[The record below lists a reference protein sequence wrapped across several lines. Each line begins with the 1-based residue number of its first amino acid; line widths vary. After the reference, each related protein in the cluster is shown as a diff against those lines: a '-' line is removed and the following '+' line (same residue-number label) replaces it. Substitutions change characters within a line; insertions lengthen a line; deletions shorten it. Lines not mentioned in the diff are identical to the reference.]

1 VVSRPLTIVT
11 WLPALTWVLVWVTPL
26 PCSLPLPLL
35 TLAETLMNRKK
46 VSAWLKVL
54 SGRAEPGVG
63 DAGYHKVVSVAA
75 GKGNPG
81 LDGRD
86 LSS

>member
-1 VVSRPLTIVT
+1 MARVFS
-11 WLPALTWVLVWVTPL
+11 
-26 PCSLPLPLL
+26 
-35 TLAETLMNRKK
+35 E
-46 VSAWLKVL
+46 
-54 SGRAEPGVG
+54 RAEPGVG
-63 DAGYHKVVSVAA
+63 DAGYHKVVSAAA